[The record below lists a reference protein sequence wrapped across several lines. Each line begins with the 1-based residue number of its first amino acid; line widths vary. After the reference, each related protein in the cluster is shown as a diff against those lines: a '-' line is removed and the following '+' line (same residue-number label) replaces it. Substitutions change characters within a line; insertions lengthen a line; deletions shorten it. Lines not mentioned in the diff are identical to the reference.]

1 MNEPSG
7 VRLWVPV
14 TAGIVLWMVHLTASS
29 ALANWSCRYGLGW
42 VDHLLTA
49 TTAGATVLA
58 MVACERFRRRGVRH
72 RDDRGEG
79 GDGAGA
85 AVELARNLEFL
96 GWFGLILG
104 GFSLLLILYEGSWA
118 LTVPACHP

>member
-1 MNEPSG
+1 MSYLAQG
-7 VRLWVPV
+7 
-14 TAGIVLWMVHLTASS
+14 AS
-29 ALANWSCRYGLGW
+29 
-42 VDHLLTA
+42 V
-49 TTAGATVLA
+49 
-58 MVACERFRRRGVRH
+58 GVRH